1 VTRGIVRGALLVCLM
16 PVSACLTYTPLGNV
30 TPARGAEVV
39 ATMAP
44 LDARVGEITIHR
56 VTNVQG
62 RVAFADAD
70 SLVIAGTRFTSD
82 AGTAYQSIGDLVT
95 VPRTQLLELKQ
106 KRVSGWKTAI
116 ALGASGAAVA
126 AILAGVGPLSGFG
139 GGGGDHKPPP

>member
-1 VTRGIVRGALLVCLM
+1 MAVALLVCVLLT
-16 PVSACLTYTPLGNV
+16 ACLSYRPLGNV

-44 LDARVGEITIHR
+44 LDARVGEITVHR

-95 VPRTQLLELKQ
+95 IPRTQLLELKQ

-139 GGGGDHKPPP
+139 SGGGPPKPPP

>member
-1 VTRGIVRGALLVCLM
+1 MRHDIMAVALLVCVLLT
-16 PVSACLTYTPLGNV
+16 ACLSYRPLGNV

-44 LDARVGEITIHR
+44 LDARVGEITVHR

-82 AGTAYQSIGDLVT
+82 AGTVYQSIGDLVT
-95 VPRTQLLELKQ
+95 IPRTQLLGLKQ

-139 GGGGDHKPPP
+139 SGGGPPKPPP

>member
-1 VTRGIVRGALLVCLM
+1 MAVALLVCVLLT
-16 PVSACLTYTPLGNV
+16 ACLSYRPLGNV

-44 LDARVGEITIHR
+44 LDARVGEITVHR

-82 AGTAYQSIGDLVT
+82 AGTVYQSIGDLVT
-95 VPRTQLLELKQ
+95 IPRTQLLGLKQ

-139 GGGGDHKPPP
+139 SGGGPPKPPP

>member
-1 VTRGIVRGALLVCLM
+1 MRAAVLSCVMLLT
-16 PVSACLTYTPLGNV
+16 ACLSYTPMSNV
-30 TPARGAEVV
+30 MPARGAEVV
-39 ATMAP
+39 ATGAP
-44 LDARVGEITIHR
+44 LDARVGEITVHH

-70 SLVIAGTRFTSD
+70 SLVIAGTRFTTET
-82 AGTAYQSIGDLVT
+82 GTAYQSIGDLLT
-95 VPRTQLLELKQ
+95 ITRTQLLELKQ